1 MHIGAIQRLRLNT
14 MLLSLGVLA
23 LTLGFN
29 VLLSSSALDTLSTD
43 AILSGYRSC
52 GEHFARGVE
61 RGLRFGKFL
70 GAYAGMD
77 DMLAELRHG
86 VQGIDSVQIY
96 DAQGELLY
104 AQPGANG
111 AEHPGKR
118 ATDRDNAL
126 RAGAEDRKQFSTSDD
141 APHKARKTPT
151 GYRLLV
157 PFQHNGLAGWVAMEV
172 ASARVDAATR
182 DFLRW
187 SGVLMLVTCL
197 AVALILPGWLGLLT
211 GTADARARL
220 HVTLGRLLLVV
231 VGGTQ
236 LAYSCGSLVL
246 FDGFVE
252 RAVRTKAAILAQS
265 VGRDFEYLI
274 HKGVDVARLKG
285 NEQLLTQLV
294 ADNEELLGAALLRP
308 DGVPLVEVGGTPR
321 AQQSPDSQTSADTP
335 TAPDARKAPDART
348 SPSAALSVREPLDR
362 YWPSRFRQRQEVME
376 LRLDLNPQVITQRVT
391 KLAVDMGTSLVIS
404 FLLLLELAKL
414 LGLIAQ
420 RSLGVQAAAPS
431 PDQENEPA
439 HGLTR
444 TRLPQATQ
452 ALRVGGFVF
461 FLGYDMGISFIPL
474 LARTL
479 YQPLW
484 GLSEKVVIGLPIS
497 AEMISAGVALLV
509 SGSFTQHFGWRK
521 IYMLGAAAGA
531 AGLLLAGMATGLP
544 LLILARITAG
554 FGFGLVLMASQIG
567 TLENANA
574 GAGLASVFAGI
585 FSGSICGS
593 AAGAMLAEHLP
604 YESVLTVGGVVTLFA
619 MRVVLIGRD
628 RAAAHA
634 DVSTHGNTPAHADAP
649 GGRRRAGAARTSILT
664 GGMELLKD
672 PRMHLM
678 LLLVGIPVAICLTGF
693 LHYLLPLML
702 ANAKVDQADIGRVF
716 MLYGLCFITAGPLL
730 GKWIDHTANKPL
742 FLTLAGLLSGTAL
755 LLAASATGLVGTSA
769 AVVALG
775 LSQCIAAPASMLCV
789 LALHSA
795 RTLGKEKTASIY
807 RALERLGQVAG
818 PVLFG
823 AATVVMDTAQM
834 LLIMGGTVCTLALI
848 FQAVWRLSTPRS

>member
-1 MHIGAIQRLRLNT
+1 MHIGAIQRLRVNT
-14 MLLSLGVLA
+14 LLLSLGVLA

-29 VLLSSSALDTLSTD
+29 VLLSSSTLDGLATD
-43 AILSGYRSC
+43 SILSGYRSC

-70 GAYAGMD
+70 NAYAGMD

-86 VQGIDSVQIY
+86 VQGIDSVQLF
-96 DAQGELLY
+96 DAKGELLY
-104 AQPGANG
+104 ARPDSRPDSGV
-111 AEHPGKR
+111 
-118 ATDRDNAL
+118 DDL
-126 RAGAEDRKQFSTSDD
+126 RAGAEDLKQFSAHAE
-141 APHKARKTPT
+141 APPKARKTPT
-151 GYRLLV
+151 GYRVLV
-157 PFQHNGLAGWVAMEV
+157 PLQHNGLAGWVAMEV
-172 ASARVDAATR
+172 ASAQVDAATR

-187 SGVLMLVTCL
+187 SGFLMLATCL

-211 GTADARARL
+211 GTAEARARL
-220 HVTLGRLLLVV
+220 HATLGRLLLVV

-236 LAYSCGSLVL
+236 LAYSCGTLAL

-274 HKGVDVARLKG
+274 HKGVDVAQLKG
-285 NEQLLTQLV
+285 KEQLLAQLV
-294 ADNEELLGAALLRP
+294 ADNEELRGAALLSP
-308 DGVPLVEVGGTPR
+308 DGVPLATAG
-321 AQQSPDSQTSADTP
+321 SPSRGRHASDVSD
-335 TAPDARKAPDART
+335 APDAPDAPD
-348 SPSAALSVREPLDR
+348 AALSVREPLDR

-376 LRLDLNPQVITQRVT
+376 LRLDLDPQVITARVT

-420 RSLGVQAAAPS
+420 RSLGAEAGTPP
-431 PDQENEPA
+431 PDQARP
-439 HGLTR
+439 
-444 TRLPQATQ
+444 RLPHAAQ

-497 AEMISAGVALLV
+497 AEMVSAGVALLV
-509 SGSFTQHFGWRK
+509 SGSFTQRYGWHR

-531 AGLLLAGMATGLP
+531 AGLLLGGMATGLP
-544 LLILARITAG
+544 MLILARITAG

-567 TLENANA
+567 TLEHERA

-604 YESVLTVGGVVTLFA
+604 YQSVLTVGGVVTLFA
-619 MRVVLIGRD
+619 MRAVLTGRD
-628 RAAAHA
+628 RATAHA
-634 DVSTHGNTPAHADAP
+634 PRTTPPTANAVTTEDA
-649 GGRRRAGAARTSILT
+649 AGTARTPIPS
-664 GGMELLKD
+664 GGMALLKD

-678 LLLVGIPVAICLTGF
+678 LLLVGIPVAVCLTGF

-702 ANAKVDQADIGRVF
+702 ANAKVDQSDIGRVF

-730 GKWIDHTANKPL
+730 GKWIDRTADKPL
-742 FLTLAGLLSGTAL
+742 FLTLAGLLSGVSL
-755 LLAASATGLVGTSA
+755 LLAASATGLAGTSA

-775 LSQCIAAPASMLCV
+775 LSQCIAAPASMLCI
-789 LALHSA
+789 LALRSA
-795 RTLGKEKTASIY
+795 RELGREKTASLY
-807 RALERLGQVAG
+807 RALERVGQVAG

-823 AATVVMDTAQM
+823 AATVVMGTTQV
-834 LLIMGGTVCTLALI
+834 LLVVGGTVCTLALA
-848 FQAVWRLSTPRS
+848 FQAAWRLSAPRS

>member
-1 MHIGAIQRLRLNT
+1 MHIGAIQRLRVNT
-14 MLLSLGVLA
+14 LLLSLGVLA

-29 VLLSSSALDTLSTD
+29 VLLSSSTLDALATD
-43 AILSGYRSC
+43 SILSGYRSC

-70 GAYAGMD
+70 NAYAGMD

-86 VQGIDSVQIY
+86 VQGIDSVQLF
-96 DAQGELLY
+96 DAKGELLY
-104 AQPGANG
+104 ARPNSGPDSG
-111 AEHPGKR
+111 V
-118 ATDRDNAL
+118 DAL
-126 RAGAEDRKQFSTSDD
+126 RAGAEDLKQFS
-141 APHKARKTPT
+141 AHAEGPPKVRKTPT
-151 GYRLLV
+151 GYRVLV
-157 PFQHNGLAGWVAMEV
+157 PLQHNGLAGWVAMEV
-172 ASARVDAATR
+172 ASAQVDAATR

-187 SGVLMLVTCL
+187 SGFLMLATCL

-220 HVTLGRLLLVV
+220 HATLGRLLLVV
-231 VGGTQ
+231 VGGAQ
-236 LAYSCGSLVL
+236 LAYSCGALAL

-274 HKGVDVARLKG
+274 HKGVDVAQLKG
-285 NEQLLTQLV
+285 KDQLLAQLV
-294 ADNEELLGAALLRP
+294 ADNEELRGAALLTP
-308 DGVPLVEVGGTPR
+308 DGVPLATAG
-321 AQQSPDSQTSADTP
+321 SPSNGRY
-335 TAPDARKAPDART
+335 APDAPGTPD
-348 SPSAALSVREPLDR
+348 AALSVREPLDR

-376 LRLDLNPQVITQRVT
+376 LRLDLDPQVITARVT

-414 LGLIAQ
+414 LGLIAR
-420 RSLGVQAAAPS
+420 RSLGAEAGTPPPGQVRPQLPRAA
-431 PDQENEPA
+431 
-439 HGLTR
+439 
-444 TRLPQATQ
+444 Q

-497 AEMISAGVALLV
+497 AEMVSAGVALLV
-509 SGSFTQHFGWRK
+509 SGSFTQRYGWHR

-531 AGLLLAGMATGLP
+531 AGLLLGGMATGLP
-544 LLILARITAG
+544 MLILARITAG

-567 TLENANA
+567 TLEHEHA

-604 YESVLTVGGVVTLFA
+604 YQAVLTVGGVVTLFA
-619 MRVVLIGRD
+619 MRAVLTGRD

-634 DVSTHGNTPAHADAP
+634 PHGAP
-649 GGRRRAGAARTSILT
+649 PTANAVTTEGAAGTAHTSIPF
-664 GGMELLKD
+664 GGMTLLKD

-702 ANAKVDQADIGRVF
+702 ANARVDQSDIGRVF

-730 GKWIDHTANKPL
+730 GKWIDRTADKPL
-742 FLTLAGLLSGTAL
+742 FLTLAGLLSGVSL
-755 LLAASATGLVGTSA
+755 LLAANATGLAGTSA

-775 LSQCIAAPASMLCV
+775 LSQCIAAPASMLCI
-789 LALHSA
+789 LALRSA
-795 RTLGKEKTASIY
+795 RELGREKTASLY
-807 RALERLGQVAG
+807 RALERVGQVAG

-823 AATVVMDTAQM
+823 AATVVMGTTQV
-834 LLIMGGTVCTLALI
+834 LLVVGGTVCALALA
-848 FQAVWRLSTPRS
+848 FQAAWRLSAPRN

>member
-29 VLLSSSALDTLSTD
+29 VLLSSSALDALSTD

-61 RGLRFGKFL
+61 RGLRFGKVL

-104 AQPGANG
+104 AQPGANS
-111 AEHPGKR
+111 ADHAGKR
-118 ATDRDNAL
+118 AADRDSAL
-126 RAGAEDRKQFSTSDD
+126 RAGAEDRKQFSASDE

-151 GYRLLV
+151 GYRILV

-172 ASARVDAATR
+172 TGAQVDAAAR

-187 SGVLMLVTCL
+187 SGFLMLGTCL

-211 GTADARARL
+211 GTAEARARL

-236 LAYSCGSLVL
+236 LAYSCGALVL

-274 HKGVDVARLKG
+274 HKGVDVAHLKG
-285 NEQLLTQLV
+285 NEQLLSQLV
-294 ADNEELLGAALLRP
+294 ADNEELRGAALLRP
-308 DGVPLVEVGGTPR
+308 DGAPLIEVGGTPR
-321 AQQSPDSQTSADTP
+321 AAESSGSQTL
-335 TAPDARKAPDART
+335 PD
-348 SPSAALSVREPLDR
+348 AALSVREPLDR

-420 RSLGVQAAAPS
+420 RSLGVDAATPS
-431 PDQENEPA
+431 ADRENGQEHEPA
-439 HGLTR
+439 HER
-444 TRLPQATQ
+444 ARPRLPQATQ

-497 AEMISAGVALLV
+497 AEMTSAGVALLV
-509 SGSFTQHFGWRK
+509 SGSITQRYGWRK
-521 IYMLGAAAGA
+521 IYMLGAAGGA

-567 TLENANA
+567 TLENENA

-604 YESVLTVGGVVTLFA
+604 
-619 MRVVLIGRD
+619 
-628 RAAAHA
+628 
-634 DVSTHGNTPAHADAP
+634 
-649 GGRRRAGAARTSILT
+649 
-664 GGMELLKD
+664 
-672 PRMHLM
+672 
-678 LLLVGIPVAICLTGF
+678 
-693 LHYLLPLML
+693 
-702 ANAKVDQADIGRVF
+702 
-716 MLYGLCFITAGPLL
+716 
-730 GKWIDHTANKPL
+730 
-742 FLTLAGLLSGTAL
+742 
-755 LLAASATGLVGTSA
+755 
-769 AVVALG
+769 
-775 LSQCIAAPASMLCV
+775 
-789 LALHSA
+789 
-795 RTLGKEKTASIY
+795 
-807 RALERLGQVAG
+807 
-818 PVLFG
+818 
-823 AATVVMDTAQM
+823 
-834 LLIMGGTVCTLALI
+834 
-848 FQAVWRLSTPRS
+848 

>member
-1 MHIGAIQRLRLNT
+1 MHISAIQRLRVNT
-14 MLLSLGVLA
+14 LLLSLGVLV

-29 VLLSSSALDTLSTD
+29 VLLSSSTLDALSTD

-70 GAYAGMD
+70 GAYAGME
-77 DMLAELRHG
+77 DMLAELRYG
-86 VQGIDSVQIY
+86 VQGIDRVQIY
-96 DAQGELLY
+96 DARGDLLY
-104 AQPGANG
+104 AQPGMDDG
-111 AEHPGKR
+111 AQTGGQPASRE
-118 ATDRDNAL
+118 NAL
-126 RAGAEDRKQFSTSDD
+126 RAGAEDGKLFSASAE
-141 APHKARKTPT
+141 APPKARKIPT
-151 GYRLLV
+151 GYRVLV
-157 PFQHNGLAGWVAMEV
+157 PLQYNGLVGWVAMEV
-172 ASARVDAATR
+172 ASAQVDAAAR

-187 SGVLMLVTCL
+187 SGLLMLGTCL
-197 AVALILPGWLGLLT
+197 AVALILPGWLGLFT
-211 GTADARARL
+211 GTAEARARL
-220 HVTLGRLLLVV
+220 HGTLGTLLLVV

-236 LAYSCGSLVL
+236 LAYSCGTLVL

-274 HKGVDVARLKG
+274 HKGVDVAHLKG

-294 ADNEELLGAALLRP
+294 ADNEELRGAALLRP
-308 DGVPLVEVGGTPR
+308 DGVPLVTVGATAG
-321 AQQSPDSQTSADTP
+321 ASDSPDGPDTS
-335 TAPDARKAPDART
+335 
-348 SPSAALSVREPLDR
+348 LSVREPLDR
-362 YWPSRFRQRQEVME
+362 FWPSRFRQRQEVME
-376 LRLDLNPQVITQRVT
+376 LRLDLNPQVITQRVI

-420 RSLGVQAAAPS
+420 RSLGVEAGTSPQDQARP
-431 PDQENEPA
+431 
-439 HGLTR
+439 
-444 TRLPQATQ
+444 RLPHATQ

-509 SGSFTQHFGWRK
+509 SGSFTQRYGWHR

-531 AGLLLAGMATGLP
+531 AGLLLAGLATGLP

-567 TLENANA
+567 TLEHEHA

-619 MRVVLIGRD
+619 MRAVLIGKD
-628 RAAAHA
+628 RAAAQA
-634 DVSTHGNTPAHADAP
+634 PDATPS
-649 GGRRRAGAARTSILT
+649 GAAARAARGAADTARPSVLT
-664 GGMELLKD
+664 GGMLLLKD

-702 ANAKVDQADIGRVF
+702 ANAKVDQSDIGRVF

-730 GKWIDHTANKPL
+730 GRWIDRTANKPL
-742 FLTLAGLLSGTAL
+742 FLTLAGLLSGVSL
-755 LLAASATGLVGTSA
+755 LLAASATGLAGTSA

-795 RTLGKEKTASIY
+795 RTLGKEKTASLY

-823 AATVVMDTAQM
+823 AATVAMDTDQV
-834 LLIMGGTVCTLALI
+834 LLVVGGTVCTLALA
-848 FQAVWRLSTPRS
+848 FQAVWRFSTPRS